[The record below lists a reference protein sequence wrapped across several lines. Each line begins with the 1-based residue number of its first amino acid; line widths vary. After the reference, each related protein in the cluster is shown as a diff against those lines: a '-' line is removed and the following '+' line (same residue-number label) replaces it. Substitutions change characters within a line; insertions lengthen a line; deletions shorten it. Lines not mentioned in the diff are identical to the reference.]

1 MFNPYNHIK
10 MIPTQSY
17 KEWFHSPVKDSGK
30 DWKNNKT
37 HGEYIQY
44 FYAKLTQII
53 RENGFNINNE
63 KQFKSEIATFIYN
76 LSDQSN
82 E

>member
-1 MFNPYNHIK
+1 

-53 RENGFNINNE
+53 RENGFNIKNE
-63 KQFKSEIATFIYN
+63 KNKIFILKKYICPRCFSNIAFVI
-76 LSDQSN
+76 
-82 E
+82 